1 MLETLTKKQEQL
13 MEDKKNEWLKLA
25 LESGDELDVEAFKR
39 GVTFLY
45 ELSTLKDPIKVY
57 VDSPLSMQYACQLLK
72 NTGIEELAKSVQARI
87 QVWDQVKNQVRD
99 QVGIQVGDQV
109 GNQVKNQ
116 VRDQVRDQ
124 VKNQVRDQVRDQ
136 VENQVRDQVGIQ
148 VWDQVWDQVK
158 NQVWD
163 QVGIQV
169 WDQVGIQ
176 VGDQVGNQV
185 RDQVGIQ
192 VGDYEQTSYNGL
204 FWDAGWM
211 SFYDYFTEI
220 GIVRL
225 ELFDTYK
232 EFIQSGVYDT
242 IMFDKFVIGC
252 RRPQQISR
260 NTQFVMHS
268 TTGPAISWR
277 DGFSLHYLNGVY
289 FSEELFK
296 KVTSGTM
303 LFEDILKIEDIDQR
317 TQAMRFGDVKQFLAH
332 TKAEQLDSY
341 IKYRPNG
348 TLINY
353 ALYKIKAGDIFR
365 TDAYYMIYDCPS
377 TGHIYMSGV
386 EECKT
391 VAEAMSWKMSDDD
404 YKVTPEQWSE
414 MIPLKD
420 EA

>member
-1 MLETLTKKQEQL
+1 MWQVLSKSGIGSQKVRAGLWINMLETLTKKQEQL

-124 VKNQVRDQVRDQ
+124 VKNQV
-136 VENQVRDQVGIQ
+136 
-148 VWDQVWDQVK
+148 
-158 NQVWD
+158 WD
-163 QVGIQV
+163 QVGIKV

-277 DGFSLHYLNGVY
+277 DGFSLH
-289 FSEELFK
+289 
-296 KVTSGTM
+296 
-303 LFEDILKIEDIDQR
+303 
-317 TQAMRFGDVKQFLAH
+317 
-332 TKAEQLDSY
+332 
-341 IKYRPNG
+341 
-348 TLINY
+348 
-353 ALYKIKAGDIFR
+353 
-365 TDAYYMIYDCPS
+365 
-377 TGHIYMSGV
+377 
-386 EECKT
+386 
-391 VAEAMSWKMSDDD
+391 
-404 YKVTPEQWSE
+404 
-414 MIPLKD
+414 
-420 EA
+420 

>member
-87 QVWDQVKNQVRD
+87 QVWDQVK
-99 QVGIQVGDQV
+99 
-109 GNQVKNQ
+109 
-116 VRDQVRDQ
+116 
-124 VKNQVRDQVRDQ
+124 
-136 VENQVRDQVGIQ
+136 
-148 VWDQVWDQVK
+148 
-158 NQVWD
+158 
-163 QVGIQV
+163 
-169 WDQVGIQ
+169 
-176 VGDQVGNQV
+176 NQV